1 MPAIRTGARVAQRRR
16 SQHERT
22 AETSARLRHAT
33 IDLLH
38 DQGFSRLSTPQ
49 IAAQAGVSRGA
60 LTHHFSSKEELVTD
74 AINDMLERVT
84 VDLHR
89 FAEDFSARGGSSDE
103 IVDYI
108 WQMMSDRLFYVTME
122 YLPEARHNDEFKDR
136 LIPVVKKFHAG
147 LDAVWMALA
156 DRRGADAAH
165 TRTVMNTTMC
175 LVRGMIAQTVLRE
188 DPAYYREMLSFWKT
202 QVAAQFPEERPAAAP
217 PAEVPAG
224 PAKAST
230 AGAKSSGA
238 KTAPA
243 KIAPAKTVRAA
254 RGPK

>member
-1 MPAIRTGARVAQRRR
+1 MLSTVEVKAVAERRRR

-22 AETSARLRHAT
+22 AETSARLLNAT

-38 DQGFSRLSTPQ
+38 DNGFSRLSTPQ
-49 IAAQAGVSRGA
+49 IAAHAGVSRGA
-60 LTHHFSSKEELVTD
+60 LTHHFSSKEELITD

-84 VDLHR
+84 ADLHR
-89 FAEDFSARGGSSDE
+89 FAEDIARRGGSSDE

-122 YLPEARHNDEFKDR
+122 YLPEARHNDEFKER

-147 LDAVWMALA
+147 LDAIWMALA
-156 DRRGADAAH
+156 ARRGADPEK

-188 DPAYYREMLSFWKT
+188 DPGYFNEMLAFWKA
-202 QVAAQFPEERPAAAP
+202 QVAQHFPEEIATETRLASPSRSQSPAARAS
-217 PAEVPAG
+217 AATVAG
-224 PAKAST
+224 K
-230 AGAKSSGA
+230 
-238 KTAPA
+238 
-243 KIAPAKTVRAA
+243 
-254 RGPK
+254 